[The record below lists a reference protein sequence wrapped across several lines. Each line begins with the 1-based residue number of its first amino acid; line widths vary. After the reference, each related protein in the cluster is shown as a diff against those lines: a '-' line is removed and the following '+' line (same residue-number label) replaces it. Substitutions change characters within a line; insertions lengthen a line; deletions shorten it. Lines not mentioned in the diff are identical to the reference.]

1 MWHFFCGMK
10 IGTKLMLF
18 SLLTIVLL
26 SFLSISAFMGLE
38 KQETVIDSIF
48 SESFRSYQTS
58 TNLIDDIKSINI
70 DAYNALN
77 MANVGFPDEEIEA
90 AVKPLPLFLDS
101 IEANIKAIL
110 SGLEGDPRHPLYE
123 TILGDYVEYK
133 QLMLQVIT
141 AVTFD
146 TDVAFASLSTAEQY
160 YKQLN
165 SRLIELKQH
174 EVESMTA
181 KRAQASDQGAAVSR
195 NMILYS
201 SIIAVITLILSF
213 IMSRSIISPVRR
225 LMEFAG
231 GLSGGDL
238 ALRFDVRGDDEI
250 GRLGSTMNVMA
261 EQVEEAMA
269 EARQKALDAG
279 KEAEVAQEAERLAE
293 ETAGKAEAQRQ
304 NILKAAEK
312 LEEMAHALKEASGEL
327 SKRIIQVH
335 EAVGEQRDQ
344 FGETA
349 TAITQMST
357 TAVSIASNAENASTE
372 ARQATT
378 EAEAGVSSL
387 QGVIG
392 GIKKVKDNSEDLQ
405 RNMIE
410 LAGYT
415 NEIGNIMEIITDIAD
430 QTNLLALN
438 AAIEAARAGEAG
450 RGFAVVAD
458 EVRKLA
464 EKTMHATKDVG
475 GNISSIQDSSKR
487 SSRATQEAL
496 EAIVEVSETAG
507 GSGEVLKDI
516 LRSVHMASDGIRT
529 IATAAEEQSVT
540 TEEIT
545 RSTDSV
551 NSLTVTISE
560 EMEMTTSA
568 TSQVADLA
576 DELYSFVEMVR
587 RS

>member
-1 MWHFFCGMK
+1 MWHFFCSMK

-90 AVKPLPLFLDS
+90 AVNPLPPFLDS
-101 IEANIKAIL
+101 IEDNIRTIL
-110 SGLEGDPRHPLYE
+110 SGLEGDPRYPLYE
-123 TILGDYVEYK
+123 TILRDYVEYK

-181 KRAQASDQGAAVSR
+181 RRAQARRQGAAVSR

-201 SIIAVITLILSF
+201 SIIALVTLVLSF
-213 IMSRSIISPVRR
+213 VMSRSIISPVKR
-225 LMEFAG
+225 LVEFAG

-238 ALRFDVRGDDEI
+238 SLRFAVRGQDEI
-250 GRLGSTMNVMA
+250 GRLGAAMNVMA
-261 EQVEEAMA
+261 EQAEEAMA
-269 EARQKALDAG
+269 EARQKALDAE

-304 NILKAAEK
+304 NILNAAEK
-312 LEEMAHALKEASGEL
+312 LEEMAQALKEASGEL
-327 SKRIIQVH
+327 SKRIIQIH
-335 EAVGEQRDQ
+335 KAVGEQRDQ

-349 TAITQMST
+349 TAITQMSA
-357 TAVSIASNAENASTE
+357 TAISIAGNAENASTE
-372 ARQATT
+372 AHQATK

-392 GIKKVKDNSEDLQ
+392 GIRKVKDNSEDLQ
-405 RNMIE
+405 RNMTE

-415 NEIGNIMEIITDIAD
+415 SEIGNIMEIITDIAD

-464 EKTMHATKDVG
+464 EKTMLATRDVG
-475 GNISSIQDSSKR
+475 GNISAIQESSKR
-487 SSRATQEAL
+487 SSRATGEAL
-496 EAIVEVSETAG
+496 EAIVAVSETAG
-507 GSGEVLKDI
+507 GSGEVLQGI
-516 LRSVHMASDGIRT
+516 LQSVHMASDGIRT
-529 IATAAEEQSVT
+529 IAAAAEEQSVT

-551 NSLTVTISE
+551 NSLTVTISA
-560 EMEMTTSA
+560 EMEKTASA